1 MPFADFGVPLHATN
15 GYVNNE
21 DIQLTFYIY
30 KTMDLLQQIVARAK
44 SNKQRIVLPEA
55 TEERTL
61 KAADQVLAD
70 DIADIIL
77 IGNPEEINNLAAGWG
92 LQNIG
97 KATII
102 DPLNNPKSEEYA
114 ALLAELRKK
123 KGMTIEQARELVK
136 NPLYLGCMIIKTEGA
151 DGQISG
157 ALSTTG
163 DTLRPALQIIK
174 CAPGITCVSGGM
186 LLISKEKQYGEDG
199 VLVVGDVA
207 VTPMPD
213 ANQLAQI
220 AVCTAQTAKSV
231 AGFADPRVAMLSF
244 STKGSAKHEVVDK
257 VVEATRLA
265 HELAPELK
273 VDGELQAD
281 AALVPSVGAKK
292 APGSDIAGKA
302 NVLVFPCLEVG
313 NIAYK
318 LVQRLGD
325 AIAIGP
331 ILQGIAR
338 PVNDLSR
345 GCSVEDI
352 YYMVAITACQ
362 AMDAKA

>member
-1 MPFADFGVPLHATN
+1 
-15 GYVNNE
+15 
-21 DIQLTFYIY
+21 
-30 KTMDLLQQIVARAK
+30 MDLVQSIIERAK

-61 KAADQVLAD
+61 RAADKVLAE
-70 DIADIIL
+70 DIANLIL
-77 IGNPEEINNLAAGWG
+77 IGNPDEIHSLAEKWG
-92 LQNIG
+92 LKNID
-97 KATII
+97 KATLI
-102 DPLNNPKSEEYA
+102 DPENNPKSEEYA
-114 ALLAELRKK
+114 ELLAELRKK

-136 NPLYLGCMIIKTEGA
+136 NPLYLGCMIIKTGDA

-174 CAPGITCVSGGM
+174 CAPGITCVSGAM
-186 LLISKEKQYGEDG
+186 LLLTKEPQYGENG

-213 ANQLAQI
+213 AQQLAQI

-257 VVEATRLA
+257 VVEATKLA
-265 HELAPELK
+265 KELAPELK

-281 AALVPSVGAKK
+281 AALVPAVGQKK

-313 NIAYK
+313 NISYK
-318 LVQRLGD
+318 MVQRLGG
-325 AIAIGP
+325 AEALGP

-345 GCSVEDI
+345 GCSVDDI
-352 YYMVAITACQ
+352 YKMIAITACQ
-362 AMDAKA
+362 AMDAK

>member
-1 MPFADFGVPLHATN
+1 MN
-15 GYVNNE
+15 
-21 DIQLTFYIY
+21 
-30 KTMDLLQQIVARAK
+30 LLEHIVARAK
-44 SNKQRIVLPEA
+44 SDKQRIVLPEA

-61 KAADQVLAD
+61 RAADRVLAD
-70 DIADIIL
+70 SIAELIL
-77 IGNPEEINNLAAGWG
+77 IGNPDELKELAAKWD
-92 LQNIG
+92 LHNID
-97 KATII
+97 KATIV
-102 DPLNNPKSEEYA
+102 DPLNNPKAEEYA
-114 ALLAELRKK
+114 ELLAELRKK

-174 CAPGITCVSGGM
+174 CAPGVTCVSGAM
-186 LLISKEKQYGEDG
+186 LMLTHEHQYGDDG
-199 VLVVGDVA
+199 IIVMGDVA
-207 VTPMPD
+207 VTPVPTAD
-213 ANQLAQI
+213 QLAQI
-220 AVCTAQTAKSV
+220 AVCTAQTARSV
-231 AGFADPRVAMLSF
+231 AGIQDPRVAMLSF

-265 HELAPELK
+265 HEMAPELK
-273 VDGELQAD
+273 LDGELQAD
-281 AALVPSVGAKK
+281 AALVPAVGEKK
-292 APGSDIAGKA
+292 APGSLIAGHA
-302 NVLVFPCLEVG
+302 NVLVVPNLEVG
-313 NIAYK
+313 NISYK

-345 GCSVEDI
+345 GCSVDDI

-362 AMDAKA
+362 AQDAKKA

>member
-1 MPFADFGVPLHATN
+1 
-15 GYVNNE
+15 
-21 DIQLTFYIY
+21 
-30 KTMDLLQQIVARAK
+30 MDLLSQIVARAK

-61 KAADQVLAD
+61 RAADRVLAD
-70 DIADIIL
+70 EVADIIL
-77 IGNPEEINNLAAGWG
+77 LGNPGEINKLAEEWG
-92 LQNIG
+92 LTNIS

-102 DPLNNPKSEEYA
+102 DPENSPKAEEYA
-114 ALLAELRKK
+114 EKLAELRKS
-123 KGMTIEQARELVK
+123 KGMTIEEARKLVK
-136 NPLYLGCMIIKTEGA
+136 NPLYYGCMIIKTEGA

-174 CAPGITCVSGGM
+174 CQPGITCVSGGL
-186 LLISKEKQYGEDG
+186 LLISKQKQYGENG
-199 VLVVGDVA
+199 VLVVADVA

-213 ANQLAQI
+213 AAQLSQI
-220 AVCTAQTAKSV
+220 AVCTAQMAV
-231 AGFADPRVAMLSF
+231 AGFEEPRVAMLSF
-244 STKGSAKHEVVDK
+244 STKGSAKHEVCDK
-257 VVEATRLA
+257 VIEATRLA
-265 HELAPELK
+265 KELDPTLK
-273 VDGELQAD
+273 IDGELQAD

-302 NVLVFPCLEVG
+302 NVLVFPNLEVG
-313 NIAYK
+313 NIGYK
-318 LVQRLGD
+318 MVQRLGD

-331 ILQGIAR
+331 VLQGIAR

-345 GCSVEDI
+345 GCSVDDI

-362 AMDAKA
+362 AMDAKK

>member
-1 MPFADFGVPLHATN
+1 
-15 GYVNNE
+15 
-21 DIQLTFYIY
+21 
-30 KTMDLLQQIVARAK
+30 MDLVQSIIERAK

-61 KAADQVLAD
+61 RAADKVLAE
-70 DIADIIL
+70 DIANLIL
-77 IGNPEEINNLAAGWG
+77 IGNPDEIHSLAEKWG
-92 LQNIG
+92 LKNID

-102 DPLNNPKSEEYA
+102 DPENNPKSEEYA
-114 ALLAELRKK
+114 TLLAELRKK

-136 NPLYLGCMIIKTEGA
+136 NPLYLGCMIIKTGDA

-174 CAPGITCVSGGM
+174 CAPGITCVSGAM
-186 LLISKEKQYGEDG
+186 LLLTKEPQYGENG

-213 ANQLAQI
+213 AQQLAQI

-231 AGFADPRVAMLSF
+231 AGFADPRVAMPSF

-257 VVEATRLA
+257 VVEATKLA
-265 HELAPELK
+265 KELAPELK

-281 AALVPSVGAKK
+281 AALVPAVGEKK

-313 NIAYK
+313 NISYK
-318 LVQRLGD
+318 MVQRLGG
-325 AIAIGP
+325 AEALGP

-345 GCSVEDI
+345 GCSVDDI
-352 YYMVAITACQ
+352 YKMVAITACQ
-362 AMDAKA
+362 AMDAK